1 MSASSTLQIH
11 TQMRPDEAQPAQVRR
26 SRRRHIHLKAASRP
40 RQNARRGFGDRL
52 LRNGAIA
59 CALLLGILALGNVRQ
74 PWAEKAAQ
82 GIQRALSMHIN
93 LDDSIGELTFV
104 RRIMPESALV
114 FLNVSGSSE
123 MTPPA
128 DGAVTHL
135 WSAVQPWLMLDGENR
150 PVYAAAK
157 GTVTA
162 VSTLSDGR
170 YGLLIDHGNGL
181 ESVYA
186 NLSEASVQMGEAV
199 SRAQQLGAVDGG
211 LYFELRQDGESVDP
225 TERLGL

>member
-11 TQMRPDEAQPAQVRR
+11 TQMRPEEARPAQVRQ
-26 SRRRHIHLKAASRP
+26 RRRGWPKRRRSAAREG
-40 RQNARRGFGDRL
+40 ARHSYGDRL

-59 CALLLGILALGNVRQ
+59 CALLLGILALGNIRQ

-82 GIQRALSMHIN
+82 GIEKALSMRIN

-104 RRIMPESALV
+104 KQLMPESALV
-114 FLNVSGSSE
+114 FLNVSGGAR
-123 MTPPA
+123 MAMPA
-128 DGAVTHL
+128 EGEVSHA
-135 WSAVQPWLMLDGENR
+135 WSAVQPWLMLDGDSR
-150 PVYAAAK
+150 AVCAAAA

-162 VSTLSDGR
+162 VSKLSDGR
-170 YGLLIDHGNGL
+170 YGLLVDHGQGL

-186 NLSEASVQMGEAV
+186 NLTEASVQMGDAV
-199 SRAQQLGAVDGG
+199 SRAQVLGACEGG